1 MAQPPGVDNS
11 DMVHSTQR
19 AQSVA
24 LSGDAC
30 DNFAISTD
38 ILWAERMEFE
48 EKYALEELPQNSKVL
63 LTEVTQPT
71 EEFLHEVFAQ
81 KDNTMQ
87 R

>member
-1 MAQPPGVDNS
+1 
-11 DMVHSTQR
+11 
-19 AQSVA
+19 
-24 LSGDAC
+24 
-30 DNFAISTD
+30 
-38 ILWAERMEFE
+38 MEFE